1 MGDSA
6 KSQLIRKEKANVIT
20 NVKKEEINNNINKF
34 LLDFNIKGKA
44 EILKEK
50 LKRYV
55 IRIVKDVYQKRDVKG
70 IFKNEK
76 DQFYSELYAYLTDEV
91 KLAMDEYV
99 QLKRDELHDDIVQ
112 SYDQSRKEVMMYAA
126 RMTKE
131 PEEKRLLRLSKEYE
145 IMEDFEKSILY
156 YKSRLT
162 IVSNKDSWLGYVDLF
177 KKIGNLMEVE
187 EGVNNCIS
195 FDLDDLNLKILY
207 VCVKYLRKR
216 LNDAIYFMNAIINTP
231 NIGLKN
237 TSCNFN
243 LILAFFYKE
252 KGEDLLF
259 KKHLEV
265 AKRFRLKELNLVF
278 PSGTKSI
285 Y

>member
-1 MGDSA
+1 M
-6 KSQLIRKEKANVIT
+6 IT

-34 LLDFNIKGKA
+34 LLDFNLKGKA

-55 IRIVKDVYQKRDVKG
+55 IRIVKDVYKKKEVKG

-99 QLKRDELHDDIVQ
+99 QLKKDELHEDIIS
-112 SYDQSRKEVMMYAA
+112 SYEQSRKEVMMYAA

-145 IMEDFEKSILY
+145 IMEDYEKSITY

-162 IVSNKDSWLGYVDLF
+162 IVSNKESWLNYIDLCKKVGSLVD
-177 KKIGNLMEVE
+177 VE
-187 EGVNNCIS
+187 EGINNCIS
-195 FDLDDLNLKILY
+195 FDIDDLNLKILY
-207 VCVKYLRKR
+207 VCVKFLRKR
-216 LNDAIYFMNAIINTP
+216 LNDAIFFMNAIINTP
-231 NIGLKN
+231 AVGLKN

-252 KGEDLLF
+252 KNEDLLF
-259 KKHLEV
+259 KKHIEI

-278 PSGTKSI
+278 PGGTKSI
-285 Y
+285 